1 MIYIKRNSAQ
11 GVNVTRNNKSRII
24 ICNQDISVE
33 PVSRSVKMNDPNNN
47 YFLET
52 SMNDS
57 TQKIKVT
64 LLNVN
69 CMDNQPSYLWKSIKF
84 NFIQMKFQ
92 AIDYNLFKFDEF
104 IVHYEV
110 YAIDNLD
117 VNQNGECVYLQI
129 YIPGYICIDVGL
141 RTVSYSISIKRNIE
155 KQYQLKYNLSKNNLM
170 RNYNGN
176 YNNIPIH
183 IRLGRNLKSVIMP
196 RNIKRQL
203 GNVQVY
209 KMHRN
214 EDSKRKNKF
223 SEKSYFRKKRN
234 VDPRFDDERSLLL
247 RNLKNKHQYYTTVK
261 TVNSYNIRNVKSSNL
276 RKLLERELKMQEEE
290 KRRKEIKRMYNNSK
304 SQEKLIENNTP
315 DYDYF
320 IDENFKND
328 DKGSHDYDYEDTKID
343 TYHDYDHDYSKSHL
357 SSTLASGVTQ
367 ESTADYDYFI
377 DDDLEST
384 DEDEDDYEEPEDI
397 TYHWYDYYE
406 KDVTTF
412 STVSTTIDV
421 EELQTDLIF
430 TPTSEEIDVTSFV
443 TLAPII
449 ETSTLI
455 MISVIT
461 ETSTIVTTT
470 STTESTTKITQTL
483 SPAMT
488 TEFTILTIISSS
500 TTSESTTEATSMT
513 TEYTNTSISTTEI
526 TTTEFLPVEEKTTWM
541 ENVTELLLPE
551 ETGLMTTDYS
561 MKTSVTTQP
570 TMTSKTSQITL
581 ITENITVTELMKE
594 TTKIETGISEIIT
607 TTTFTSI
614 ELITSSYTTE
624 KTIGSVYLE
633 STTLSIKKEEW
644 PETFTTE
651 TAHTTFIFT
660 PEIIINITI
669 EESSAETL
677 PTSTTYSLIESSLE
691 TSTVTIE
698 SETYI
703 FPTTSVTFSTY
714 YIDRTSILETTVPLP
729 FTMSTEMI
737 TLTEDIFEPTSVTT
751 QSSSLIFTKSI
762 STPSVIIK
770 STYSFTIS
778 SFETFTT
785 ETYVFPTTLTFTD
798 QILESTI
805 PLPSTILPEIIT
817 LMEDIVE
824 PTSTTFLTLTE
835 FSKFLLLSEIDT
847 SSTSIYSITTYTKLE
862 EETSTMVDIIS
873 QFLTSTFSTFQ
884 EITLPDFEIT
894 STKLDEETFAFLTT
908 PLIDIY
914 LSETYTSTP
923 IPFVHT
929 TIPMSFEAT
938 TTEDF
943 VLFLARS
950 TTIDMFTT
958 IEFSKTLKTM
968 SAEKMKMETDSLEY
982 EEFYDEEYGEDYKQ
996 TYEENEYE
1004 DENKS
1009 ITSWYEYEE
1018 EDETKKLFD
1027 LKTTKKFETTEII
1040 EEEITN
1046 EIIER
1051 TTFPTVS
1058 STAKFTP
1065 TEMYPTLSQIIT
1077 ITIIEKYK
1085 TSTTISTIK
1094 DFEKTLTTKLLT
1106 SPIPTIEEYTLTTEK
1121 VMTYTTEHLEWWTDQ
1136 SFLTKHD
1143 HTLSEFEIDSKTK
1156 LDVTLP
1162 KFIYS
1167 PDETITG
1174 SSVHLEIEV
1183 TTDKY
1188 FKEETQLGFSE
1199 SETEDFQMY
1208 FTTTSDF
1215 IKLFTTDDLLDNKIR
1230 GETGKEEMLRD
1241 LISEIKTLEK
1251 RIEDITKMEEEQDK
1265 REKEWEEKK
1274 RSKDLK
1280 SIVDITYPDIF
1291 PKSII
1296 DETQTIETS
1305 SSDSINYTL
1314 TELPYSSMEPTTESF
1329 LMNEEFEK
1337 KIQNLRD
1344 ERERKQ
1350 KELEE
1355 LEKRLKER
1363 KEKFEREKEMFEDD
1377 LGSEFDEK
1385 TEKEMTSL
1393 FETSEEKSTV
1403 RSFEED
1409 EDEVEDIT
1417 RKLASPLT
1425 TLTNNL
1431 SFESTFKPPIE
1442 SEKFTPAPPTEKTT
1456 SMLRNLNR
1464 VTIIPKK
1471 CNKKKRKKVRKGE
1484 DYTGM

>member
-33 PVSRSVKMNDPNNN
+33 PVSRSVQMNDPNNN

-69 CMDNQPSYLWKSIKF
+69 CMDSHPSNLWKSIKF

-141 RTVSYSISIKRNIE
+141 RTVSYSIS
-155 KQYQLKYNLSKNNLM
+155 
-170 RNYNGN
+170 
-176 YNNIPIH
+176 
-183 IRLGRNLKSVIMP
+183 
-196 RNIKRQL
+196 
-203 GNVQVY
+203 
-209 KMHRN
+209 
-214 EDSKRKNKF
+214 
-223 SEKSYFRKKRN
+223 
-234 VDPRFDDERSLLL
+234 
-247 RNLKNKHQYYTTVK
+247 
-261 TVNSYNIRNVKSSNL
+261 
-276 RKLLERELKMQEEE
+276 
-290 KRRKEIKRMYNNSK
+290 
-304 SQEKLIENNTP
+304 
-315 DYDYF
+315 
-320 IDENFKND
+320 
-328 DKGSHDYDYEDTKID
+328 SHDYDYEDTKID
-343 TYHDYDHDYSKSHL
+343 THHDYDHDYSKSHL

-421 EELQTDLIF
+421 EELQTDIIF

-551 ETGLMTTDYS
+551 ETGLMTTDYL
-561 MKTSVTTQP
+561 MKTSVTMQP

-581 ITENITVTELMKE
+581 ITENVTVTELMME

-644 PETFTTE
+644 PETYTTE
-651 TAHTTFIFT
+651 TVHTTFIFT

-703 FPTTSVTFSTY
+703 FPTTLVTFSTY

-751 QSSSLIFTKSI
+751 QSSSLIFTKST

-785 ETYVFPTTLTFTD
+785 ETYIFPTTLTFTD

-824 PTSTTFLTLTE
+824 PTSTTTFLTLTK

-894 STKLDEETFAFLTT
+894 STKLDEETLAFLTT
-908 PLIDIY
+908 PLIDIF

-968 SAEKMKMETDSLEY
+968 SAEKMQMETDSLEY

-1009 ITSWYEYEE
+1009 ITSWYDYEE
-1018 EDETKKLFD
+1018 EEETKKLFD
-1027 LKTTKKFETTEII
+1027 LKTTQKFETTEII

-1143 HTLSEFEIDSKTK
+1143 HTLSEFEIDPKTK

-1183 TTDKY
+1183 ATDKY

-1199 SETEDFQMY
+1199 N
-1208 FTTTSDF
+1208 
-1215 IKLFTTDDLLDNKIR
+1215 NKIR

-1251 RIEDITKMEEEQDK
+1251 RMEDITKMEEEQDK

-1314 TELPYSSMEPTTESF
+1314 TELPYS
-1329 LMNEEFEK
+1329 
-1337 KIQNLRD
+1337 R
-1344 ERERKQ
+1344 
-1350 KELEE
+1350 
-1355 LEKRLKER
+1355 
-1363 KEKFEREKEMFEDD
+1363 
-1377 LGSEFDEK
+1377 SEFDEK
-1385 TEKEMTSL
+1385 TDKEMTSL

-1403 RSFEED
+1403 HSFEED

-1456 SMLRNLNR
+1456 SMLQNLNR